1 MVDIGTWFQVE
12 GNESGKQ
19 HEIQGNE
26 ELMEQILE
34 GTKVK
39 RGQVTGGVTGTEH
52 RGTSPTKIE

>member
-1 MVDIGTWFQVE
+1 
-12 GNESGKQ
+12 
-19 HEIQGNE
+19 
-26 ELMEQILE
+26 MEQILE